1 LGDIVAV
8 TGDGTN
14 DGPALKLAK
23 YKFENMEEIN
33 QHPFGSVFSLLAAV
47 FTTLSSNEFGR
58 LVRPLWER
66 HMDDRKPQSFIP
78 AVFLLMECGE
88 KIPKTMIEVC
98 THDFYR

>member
-1 LGDIVAV
+1 M
-8 TGDGTN
+8 
-14 DGPALKLAK
+14 AK